1 MIHQSGNCL
10 ELQVIKDFPHGPVV
24 KNLPCG
30 AGHVGSIPDRGTKIP
45 HEAEQL
51 SPYTTARE
59 PMCQN
64 Y

>member
-30 AGHVGSIPDRGTKIP
+30 AGHVGSIPDRELRF
-45 HEAEQL
+45 HM
-51 SPYTTARE
+51 R
-59 PMCQN
+59 QN
-64 Y
+64 N